1 MGLLHLQAI
10 PHTKNIIM
18 ERCKK
23 FAFLMVAMAL
33 LLQSMVPPTALAARN
48 NVMEYNPLASLF
60 SREGPGCIAKG
71 GFCLFDLTSCCRP
84 CGCLAGWCYNID
96 HNCNE
101 YT

>member
-1 MGLLHLQAI
+1 
-10 PHTKNIIM
+10 M
-18 ERCKK
+18 EWCKK

-33 LLQSMVPPTALAARN
+33 LLQAMVPPTAARN
-48 NVMEYNPLASLF
+48 NVMEYNPLASIV

-96 HNCNE
+96 HDCNE
-101 YT
+101 YA

>member
-1 MGLLHLQAI
+1 
-10 PHTKNIIM
+10 M
-18 ERCKK
+18 EWCKK
-23 FAFLMVAMAL
+23 FAFLMVAMV

-48 NVMEYNPLASLF
+48 NVMEYNPLASVF

-96 HNCNE
+96 HDCKE